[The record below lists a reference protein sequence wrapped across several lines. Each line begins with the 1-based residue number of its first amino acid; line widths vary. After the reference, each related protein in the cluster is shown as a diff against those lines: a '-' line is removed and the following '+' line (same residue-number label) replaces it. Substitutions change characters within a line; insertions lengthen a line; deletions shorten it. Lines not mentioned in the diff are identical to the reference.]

1 MSSGI
6 VYSDYDPLAQIYNQV
21 WGEELAEVALQPVE
35 QLLLKHLPKEAHILD
50 LCCGSG
56 QLAQKLLQK
65 GYKVTGIDGSEKM
78 LHYARENAPAGQ
90 FILDDARFF
99 KLPATFHGVVS
110 TTYALQYVM
119 KLEELTKVFQNV
131 YDALLE
137 NGWFLFDL
145 SLEERFQS
153 SSWQGLAG
161 GDVQDDYAWAM
172 QRSYQAEEKIGS
184 VKTTIFQL
192 IDGAW
197 QRIDNT
203 TLMKCYFPKEIQPA
217 LESVGF
223 KKISIY
229 DAKGDFAMPVSG
241 KIYFVCQK

>member
-1 MSSGI
+1 MSSNLG
-6 VYSDYDPLAQIYNQV
+6 YSDYDPLAQMYNNF
-21 WGEELAEVALQPVE
+21 WGEELAEVALQPIE
-35 QLLLKHLPKEAHILD
+35 QLFLQHLPEEAHILD

-56 QLAQKLLQK
+56 QLAQKLLLK

-110 TTYALQYVM
+110 TTYALQHIM
-119 KLEELTKVFQNV
+119 NIEELTKVFQNV

-137 NGWFLFDL
+137 NGWFVFDL

-161 GDVQDDYAWAM
+161 GDVQDNYAWAM
-172 QRSYQAEEKIGS
+172 QRSYQPAEKIGT
-184 VKTTIFQL
+184 VKITIFQL
-192 IDGAW
+192 IDETW
-197 QRIDNT
+197 QRTDNT
-203 TLMKCYFPKEIQPA
+203 TLMKCYFPDEIQLA
-217 LESVGF
+217 LKSVGF

-229 DAKGDFAMPVSG
+229 HAEREFAIPISG
-241 KIYFVCQK
+241 KIYVVCQK

>member
-1 MSSGI
+1 MSSTLI
-6 VYSDYDPLAQIYNQV
+6 YSDYDPLAQIYNEV
-21 WGEELAEVALQPVE
+21 WGEELAEVALQPIE
-35 QLLLKHLPKEAHILD
+35 QLLLQHLPEAAHILD

-56 QLAQKLLQK
+56 QLAQKFLQK

-99 KLPATFHGVVS
+99 TLPATFHGVVS

-119 KLEELTKVFQNV
+119 NIEELTLVFQNV
-131 YDALLE
+131 YHALLD

-153 SSWQGLAG
+153 PSWQGLAG
-161 GDVQDDYAWAM
+161 GDVQDNYAWAL
-172 QRSYQAEEKIGS
+172 QRSYQPEEKIGS

-192 IDGAW
+192 IEGTW

-203 TLMKCYFPKEIQPA
+203 TLMKCYFPDEIQQA

-229 DAKGDFAMPVSG
+229 NAKHDFAMPISG
-241 KIYFVCQK
+241 KIYVVCQK